1 MSYGFQNRLV
11 AEKIDEAESN
21 GRAEWR
27 LAQDLVYVSE
37 SIGNVIIPRGFTTDM
52 ASVPRLPLAYWLAGD
67 TAHASAVVH
76 DYLVRT
82 WYPLRR
88 IGWGGAADV
97 FDEAMRHEGVPGW
110 RRWLM
115 VRAVKAAN
123 PSNRFE
129 VGT

>member
-76 DYLVRT
+76 DYLCREWV
-82 WYPLRR
+82 PAGR
-88 IGWGGAADV
+88 ISWRGASEV
-97 FDEAMRHEGVPGW
+97 FGEAMEAEGVPRW

-115 VRAVKAAN
+115 QQAVSGPDERWSA
-123 PSNRFE
+123 
-129 VGT
+129 